1 MEKSWD
7 DFDIVFPL
15 VHAMFV
21 AEEVRYVSARW
32 LRSRPGEVPVL
43 AAQPLSHPRG
53 LPLPEVPGALP
64 SIVTL
69 QQSSENISLAFL
81 LYWMS
86 NVFLKRLE
94 EFKMTHFYRIHKSC
108 NLV

>member
-21 AEEVRYVSARW
+21 AEEIRYVSARW

-64 SIVTL
+64 SIVT
-69 QQSSENISLAFL
+69 QPVTAT
-81 LYWMS
+81 
-86 NVFLKRLE
+86 VFSK
-94 EFKMTHFYRIHKSC
+94 HFYSFFP
-108 NLV
+108 

>member
-64 SIVTL
+64 SIVTQPVTATVFSKL
-69 QQSSENISLAFL
+69 FSSFCPL
-81 LYWMS
+81 LDVQY
-86 NVFLKRLE
+86 
-94 EFKMTHFYRIHKSC
+94 IP
-108 NLV
+108 